1 MALKL
6 YTGKNSDIKV
16 YASDW
21 RVFVKELNKIDPQQ
35 MKELKKRWREISEKA
50 KEGVQKSLKGD
61 GAGPAGPMSG
71 MRHGGRTGWGT
82 NYGTTGGPVSNARR
96 KAYNNVTTSALTRNK
111 KGATGIARLIVRSA
125 GVVYA
130 DLAQKASGNAYT
142 RMYKIREFG
151 GYEIMRSHEIR
162 SGAVNSFLTNLGPVV
177 KKRKRNKS
185 RNVYPGFDNS
195 YPAIKN
201 DVKDAIQETI
211 RFVESNIDRNNR
223 P

>member
-35 MKELKKRWREISEKA
+35 TKELKKRWREISEDA
-50 KEGVQKSLKGD
+50 RESVRNELKGD
-61 GAGPAGPMSG
+61 GAGTQGPMSG

-82 NYGTTGGPVSNARR
+82 NYGTVGSPVSNAKR
-96 KAYNNVTTSALTRNK
+96 KAYNSISTSALTRNK

-130 DLAQKASGNAYT
+130 DLARKASGQAYT

-151 GYEIMRSHEIR
+151 GPEIMRSHEIR
-162 SGAVNSFLTNLGPVV
+162 PGAVGSFLSNLGPVV
-177 KKRKRNKS
+177 KASKRKKS
-185 RNVYPGFDNS
+185 RNVYPGFDKA
-195 YPAIKN
+195 YPKVKIKAEKAI
-201 DVKDAIQETI
+201 IETI

>member
-21 RVFVKELNKIDPQQ
+21 RLFVKELNKIDPQQ
-35 MKELKKRWREISEKA
+35 IKNLKKRWREIAEPAQDGVK
-50 KEGVQKSLKGD
+50 KELLGLGT
-61 GAGPAGPMSG
+61 AGPMSG

-82 NYGTTGGPVSNARR
+82 NYGTTGGPVSGATRR
-96 KAYNNVTTSALTRNK
+96 KPYNSVAISAMNRNK

-142 RMYKIREFG
+142 RMYRIREFG
-151 GYEIMRSHEIR
+151 GPEIMRSHEIR
-162 SGAVNSFLTNLGPVV
+162 SGAVNSFLSKLGPIS
-177 KKRKRNKS
+177 KASKRKKS
-185 RNVYPGFDNS
+185 RNVYPGFDAA
-195 YPAIKN
+195 YPAVKVKAQEAIK
-201 DVKDAIQETI
+201 ETI
-211 RFVESNIDRNNR
+211 RFIEQNIDRNNR
-223 P
+223 A